1 MRRLVAAISL
11 LFLVALGGRAYAG
24 VEIVSDQ
31 PAASLLLPYFEVNI
45 DTPGGANTLMS
56 INNSSAAAIL
66 AHVVIWS
73 DLSVPSLGFE
83 VYLTGYDMYT
93 LDLGNL
99 IRHGLLPETASAGQD
114 PTDKISPKG
123 LFSQDI
129 NFASCTGLLPY
140 GSKPLTGVRL
150 KGLQDALTGSPSANL
165 GGLCAGVRHADR
177 IARGYVTVDTVNNCT
192 LRFPGD
198 PGYFGSGGSGDAT
211 NQNAMWGDSTY
222 INKDTGKAFGQPL
235 VHILASVTDPLT
247 STSGN
252 YTFYGRYDS
261 FTAIDNR
268 QPLSTNFA
276 ARFINPASPEGR
288 RYFSGGTSMVV
299 WRDSK
304 VAQAPFT
311 CSAAAG
317 HPSWFPLGQEEIVIF
332 DEQEHPQVTA
342 SPAHLFPAET
352 QKIRVGAGAIPTSF
366 DAGWMYLDLNSPTA
380 GTFPTG
386 DPTPEQAWVS
396 TIYDNS
402 TYRIGERATLLDSA
416 VSANH
421 IVPQ

>member
-1 MRRLVAAISL
+1 MRRLLAAISL

-56 INNSSAAAIL
+56 INNSSATAIL

-123 LFSQDI
+123 QLSQDI

-165 GGLCAGVRHADR
+165 GGLCAGVSHSDR

-211 NQNAMWGDSTY
+211 NQNVMWGDSTY
-222 INKDTGKAFGQPL
+222 INKNTGKAFGQPL

-268 QPLSTNFA
+268 QPLSTN
-276 ARFINPASPEGR
+276 
-288 RYFSGGTSMVV
+288 
-299 WRDSK
+299 
-304 VAQAPFT
+304 
-311 CSAAAG
+311 
-317 HPSWFPLGQEEIVIF
+317 
-332 DEQEHPQVTA
+332 
-342 SPAHLFPAET
+342 
-352 QKIRVGAGAIPTSF
+352 
-366 DAGWMYLDLNSPTA
+366 
-380 GTFPTG
+380 
-386 DPTPEQAWVS
+386 
-396 TIYDNS
+396 
-402 TYRIGERATLLDSA
+402 
-416 VSANH
+416 
-421 IVPQ
+421 